1 MERENVMRQR
11 NAARLL
17 VINPSHQVLLF
28 RFQHK
33 GDALDGRDY
42 WATPGGGLEEG
53 ETFEAAAIREL
64 LEETGLH
71 VDSVGTSVSERS
83 FAMMLPSGESVLAV
97 ERYFIVRAN
106 NEQLTRDGW
115 TADEARVMTD
125 HKWWSVAELQETSE
139 TVWPERL
146 IEMLANA

>member
-17 VINPSHQVLLF
+17 VISPSHQVLLF

>member
-1 MERENVMRQR
+1 MRQR
-11 NAARLL
+11 NASRLL
-17 VINPSHQVLLF
+17 VINPSNQVLLF

-42 WATPGGGLEEG
+42 WATPGGGLEAG

-71 VDSVGTSVSERS
+71 VDTVGTSVRERS

-97 ERYFIVRAN
+97 ERYFVVRTDS
-106 NEQLTRDGW
+106 EQLTRDGW
-115 TADEARVMTD
+115 TEDEARVMTE
-125 HKWWSVAELQETSE
+125 HKWWSVAELQETRE
-139 TVWPERL
+139 TVWPEHL
-146 IEMLANA
+146 IEMLVNA

>member
-1 MERENVMRQR
+1 
-11 NAARLL
+11 
-17 VINPSHQVLLF
+17 VLLF

-71 VDSVGTSVSERS
+71 VDTVGTSVRERS
-83 FAMMLPSGESVLAV
+83 FQMMLPSGESVLAV
-97 ERYFIVRAN
+97 ERYFVVRAN
-106 NEQLTRDGW
+106 SEQLTRDGW
-115 TADEARVMTD
+115 TEDEARVMTE
-125 HKWWSVAELQETSE
+125 HKWWSVAELQQTRE

-146 IEMLANA
+146 IDMLENA